1 MTNEQRIT
9 ELEIRFSHQ
18 DHFLKE
24 LNDVVV
30 SQQNTIT
37 RLEKEII
44 DLKRSV
50 NQEAGVSSTRTLKDD
65 KPPHY

>member
-1 MTNEQRIT
+1 MQTDRIT

-18 DHFLKE
+18 DRFIQE
-24 LNDVVV
+24 LNEMVVV
-30 SQQNTIT
+30 QEQRIAQ
-37 RLEKEII
+37 LEKAII

-50 NQEAGVSSTRTLKDD
+50 NSEGGVSPTRSLQDD